1 MAPPHRTVHAAIARD
16 QCSESCIS
24 SPERLESAWL
34 SHGRAPWLDPL
45 VQEYGSGTV
54 PMGVCVR
61 TQEYLPVAHQARRVA
76 SVLSQVTG
84 ITLGSIEPRP
94 ISRVLKTSRNAAL
107 LPSTSLRVTCPANSP
122 RRSGATAVQCSV
134 RTWVRSPA
142 RMVLGGRFL
151 AVPTEVGATSRV
163 DTTIRKG
170 TTGSV
175 LCREHH
181 CKVRSACS
189 QRRACVSDRRMAD
202 SRPTEAIRRSA
213 KRSAA
218 TTGGT
223 PSASARA
230 KTRNV
235 VSKIRSV
242 MTRAR
247 SAG

>member
-1 MAPPHRTVHAAIARD
+1 MPISRSGLRLGSRLSERWKPSDPHPGPIDRPTRQARRQTDRPRWSSLMAPPHRTVHAAIARD

-142 RMVLGGRFL
+142 RMVLGGKILGR
-151 AVPTEVGATSRV
+151 ADRG
-163 DTTIRKG
+163 
-170 TTGSV
+170 
-175 LCREHH
+175 
-181 CKVRSACS
+181 RSD
-189 QRRACVSDRRMAD
+189 QQGRHND
-202 SRPTEAIRRSA
+202 S
-213 KRSAA
+213 
-218 TTGGT
+218 
-223 PSASARA
+223 
-230 KTRNV
+230 
-235 VSKIRSV
+235 
-242 MTRAR
+242 
-247 SAG
+247 